1 MTTSATSADSQRL
14 VQRADVARP
23 DVMRELPEV
32 CERSGFIQQELDEP
46 AVSLAK
52 IAGGTGGHYVA
63 ARVVTAAHL
72 RLHVIHGQRGRRELL
87 SAVHAAP
94 FVPLENFLAFHDGRV
109 S

>member
-1 MTTSATSADSQRL
+1 MTTSATSAGPQRL
-14 VQRADVARP
+14 VQRADVAWP
-23 DVMRELPEV
+23 DVTRELPEV
-32 CERSGFIQQELDEP
+32 CERSGFVQQELGKP

-72 RLHVIHGQRGRRELL
+72 RLHVIHGQRRRRELL
-87 SAVHAAP
+87 SAVYAAP
-94 FVPLENFLAFHDGRV
+94 FVPFENFLAFHDGRV